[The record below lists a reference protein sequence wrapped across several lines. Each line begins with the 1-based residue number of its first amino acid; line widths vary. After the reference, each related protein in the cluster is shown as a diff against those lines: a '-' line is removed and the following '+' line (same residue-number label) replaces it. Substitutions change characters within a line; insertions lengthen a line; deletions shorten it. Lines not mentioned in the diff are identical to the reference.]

1 MYTATNAVGVKKGV
15 NQRWQTL
22 DISTITI
29 ANLYDQYRRVFLTL
43 QTGTP
48 AVTVYL
54 DMDAVRAD
62 YSTYN
67 DTVAQWLIDILDASL
82 PTTSVMP
89 PINTRTARFMDA
101 FRAGYNVQA
110 TNALYGNNASD
121 ADKVDALLTRSHPV
135 ANYSV
140 FYNTT
145 LVSVNGFYHRTD
157 TNTANGVVVY
167 KATESVRKSNQNQM
181 GLLTFDGMCSIQ
193 THPILESMIYKQD
206 QDIPLSTATYINT
219 GLDLTS
225 KSIVFVIGGY
235 MHFIKDIVTKVGENL
250 FKIDFAN
257 YPLFDR
263 FYEMRSHLN
272 VSSFNLSVSTVNPDQ
287 IAVEELQTD
296 ENIKALLLMNQSF
309 MVVLDTPHLY
319 TEKNYVKGAGY
330 PASYIGFT
338 LPNKTL
344 VTGLGRHN
352 EYWYRHEDDQ
362 YILTVYDNAVSNR
375 IYNTINPYFENSI
388 GDSELPTDPVYLSG
402 AYFLEIGRDL

>member
-1 MYTATNAVGVKKGV
+1 MYTATAARGVKKGV
-15 NQRWQTL
+15 NQRWQAI
-22 DISTITI
+22 DISTITV
-29 ANLYDQYRRVFLTL
+29 ANLYDQYRKVILTL

-62 YSTYN
+62 YATYN

-82 PTTSVMP
+82 PTTTVAP
-89 PINTRTARFMDA
+89 DLRTRTARFMDA
-101 FRAGYNVQA
+101 FRAGYSVKPY
-110 TNALYGNNASD
+110 NALYGENVSM
-121 ADKVDALLTRSHPV
+121 ADRVDALLTRASPV
-135 ANYSV
+135 ADYSL

-145 LVSVNGFYHRTD
+145 LVTVNGFYHRTD
-157 TNTANGVVVY
+157 LSVGKGIVVY
-167 KATESVRKSNQNQM
+167 KAAESVRKSNQNQI

-193 THPILESMIYKQD
+193 THPITESMIYKQD
-206 QDIPLSTATYINT
+206 SNIPLSVAAYINT
-219 GLDLTS
+219 GLDLTN
-225 KSIVFVIGGY
+225 KNILFVIGGY
-235 MHFIKDIVTKVGENL
+235 LHFVKDIVTKVGDNL

-263 FYEMRSHLN
+263 FYEMRNHLN
-272 VSSFNLSVSTVNPDQ
+272 VSSFNLSTSTVNPDQ

-319 TEKNYVKGAGY
+319 TEKNYVKGTGY

-338 LPNKTL
+338 TPNKSL
-344 VTGLGRHN
+344 VTGLGRHS

-388 GDSELPTDPVYLSG
+388 GNSELPTDPVYLSG

>member
-1 MYTATNAVGVKKGV
+1 MYTVTQAKGVKKGV
-15 NQRWQTL
+15 NQRWQVI
-22 DISTITI
+22 DISTITV
-29 ANLYDQYRRVFLTL
+29 ANLYYEYRKVFLTL
-43 QTGTP
+43 QTGSP

-54 DMDAVRAD
+54 DMDEVRD
-62 YSTYN
+62 QYSTYN
-67 DTVAQWLIDILDASL
+67 DTVAQLLIDILDASL
-82 PTTSVMP
+82 PTVNTLP
-89 PINTRTARFMDA
+89 DIRTRTARFMDA
-101 FRAGYNVQA
+101 FRAGYSVKPY
-110 TNALYGNNASD
+110 NALYGENVAMSD
-121 ADKVDALLTRSHPV
+121 RIDALLSRASPV
-135 ANYSV
+135 ADYSL

-145 LVSVNGFYHRTD
+145 LVTVNGFYHRTD
-157 TNTANGVVVY
+157 FSVGKGIVVY
-167 KATESVRKSNQNQM
+167 KATESVKKSNQNQM
-181 GLLTFDGMCSIQ
+181 GLLTFDGMCNIQ
-193 THPILESMIYKQD
+193 TVPITDSMIFKQD
-206 QDIPLSTATYINT
+206 TNIPLSQAAYINT
-219 GLDLTS
+219 GLDLTN
-225 KSIVFVIGGY
+225 KSIVFIIGGY
-235 MHFIKDIVTKVGENL
+235 MHFVKDIVTKVGEGIL
-250 FKIDFAN
+250 KIDFAN

-272 VSSFNLSVSTVNPDQ
+272 VSSFNLSASTVNPDQ

-319 TEKNYVKGAGY
+319 TEKNYVKGTGY

>member
-1 MYTATNAVGVKKGV
+1 MYTATQAKGIKKGV
-15 NQRWQTL
+15 NQRWQVI
-22 DISTITI
+22 DISTITV
-29 ANLYDQYRRVFLTL
+29 ANLYYEYRKVFLTL
-43 QTGTP
+43 QTGSP

-54 DMDAVRAD
+54 DMDEVRD
-62 YSTYN
+62 QYSTYN

-82 PTTSVMP
+82 PTVNTAP
-89 PINTRTARFMDA
+89 DFRTRTARFMDA
-101 FRAGYNVQA
+101 FRAGYSVKPY
-110 TNALYGNNASD
+110 NALYGENVAMSD
-121 ADKVDALLTRSHPV
+121 RMDALLTRASPV
-135 ANYSV
+135 ADYSL

-145 LVSVNGFYHRTD
+145 LVTVNGFYHRTD
-157 TNTANGVVVY
+157 FSVGKGVVVY
-167 KATESVRKSNQNQM
+167 KATESVKKSNQNQM

-193 THPILESMIYKQD
+193 TVPITDSMIFKQD
-206 QDIPLSTATYINT
+206 TNIPLSQAAYINT
-219 GLDLTS
+219 GLDLTN
-225 KSIVFVIGGY
+225 KSIVFIIGGY
-235 MHFIKDIVTKVGENL
+235 MHFVKDIVTKVGESI

-263 FYEMRSHLN
+263 FYEMRGHLN
-272 VSSFNLSVSTVNPDQ
+272 VSSFNLSTSTVNPDQ

-319 TEKNYVKGAGY
+319 TEKNYVKGTGY

-338 LPNKTL
+338 TPNKTL

-375 IYNTINPYFENSI
+375 IYNTVNPYFENSV

-402 AYFLEIGRDL
+402 AYFLEIGRDI

>member
-1 MYTATNAVGVKKGV
+1 MYTATAARGVKKGV
-15 NQRWQTL
+15 NQRWQAI
-22 DISTITI
+22 DISTITV
-29 ANLYDQYRRVFLTL
+29 ANLYDQYRKIILTL
-43 QTGTP
+43 QTGNP

-62 YSTYN
+62 YATYN

-82 PTTSVMP
+82 PTTTVAP
-89 PINTRTARFMDA
+89 DLRTRTARFMDA
-101 FRAGYNVQA
+101 FRAGYSVKPY
-110 TNALYGNNASD
+110 NALYGENVSM
-121 ADKVDALLTRSHPV
+121 ADRLDALLTRASPV
-135 ANYSV
+135 ADYSL

-145 LVSVNGFYHRTD
+145 LVTVNGFYHRTD
-157 TNTANGVVVY
+157 LSVGKGIVVY
-167 KATESVRKSNQNQM
+167 KAAESVRKSNQNQM
-181 GLLTFDGMCSIQ
+181 GLLTFDGMCNVQ
-193 THPILESMIYKQD
+193 THPITESMIYKQD
-206 QDIPLSTATYINT
+206 SNIPLSDAAYINT
-219 GLDLTS
+219 GLDLTN
-225 KSIVFVIGGY
+225 KNILFVIGGY
-235 MHFIKDIVTKVGENL
+235 LHFVKDIVTKVGDNL

-263 FYEMRSHLN
+263 FYEMRNHLN
-272 VSSFNLSVSTVNPDQ
+272 VSSFNLSTSTVNPDQ

-319 TEKNYVKGAGY
+319 TEKNYVKGTGY

-338 LPNKTL
+338 TPNKSL
-344 VTGLGRHN
+344 VTGLGRHS

-388 GDSELPTDPVYLSG
+388 GNSELPTDPVYLSG